1 MSPIEMQRGTAGV
14 NAIDV
19 NPRHGLWAFGTERG
33 EDGGCVEF
41 FDPRARSRI
50 GLLAMPAETLRPLT
64 SVVSEFDFKPLAV
77 TALSSKMD
85 GLSLAV
91 GTSTGHTLL
100 YDLRSP
106 KPYALKDQGYGLPVK
121 KVQWIEGGHRVAK
134 EGLVASADAKVLKI
148 WDKEEVSTAVF
159 RSLTSRHVFYR
170 AQRVR
175 KLTFDASLLS
185 FSLRPTLPRSPR
197 LRT

>member
-1 MSPIEMQRGTAGV
+1 MNPLQMQSGTAGV
-14 NAIDV
+14 NAVDV

-41 FDPRARSRI
+41 FDPRARNRI
-50 GLLAMPAETLRPLT
+50 GILSMPVEKLRPMG
-64 SVVSEFDFKPLAV
+64 SVVANELDSNPLAV
-77 TALSSKMD
+77 TSLSSKLD

-106 KPYALKDQGYGLPVK
+106 KPYAMKDQGYGLPVK

-134 EGLVASADAKVLKI
+134 EGLVASADAKVLKL
-148 WDKEEVSTAVF
+148 WDKEDV
-159 RSLTSRHVFYR
+159 RSYPLT
-170 AQRVR
+170 
-175 KLTFDASLLS
+175 
-185 FSLRPTLPRSPR
+185 
-197 LRT
+197 